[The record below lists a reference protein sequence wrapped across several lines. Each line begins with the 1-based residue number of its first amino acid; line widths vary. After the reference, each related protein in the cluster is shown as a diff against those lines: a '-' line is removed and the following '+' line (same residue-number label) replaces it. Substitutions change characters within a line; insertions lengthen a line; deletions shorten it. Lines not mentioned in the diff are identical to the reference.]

1 MPLNKEIN
9 EKINGRKLVVV
20 GYYDSKYNYNY
31 YFVNDNTI
39 KYNLIKNT
47 SDLTIYSSDKSKTL
61 EEFRSMNLNINDSYN
76 YSKGC
81 FIKMSYD
88 VITKNIK
95 NNKIGI
101 YKGEDFYCKES
112 RLVL

>member
-47 SDLTIYSSDKSKTL
+47 SDLTIYSY
-61 EEFRSMNLNINDSYN
+61 F
-76 YSKGC
+76 
-81 FIKMSYD
+81 
-88 VITKNIK
+88 
-95 NNKIGI
+95 
-101 YKGEDFYCKES
+101 
-112 RLVL
+112 